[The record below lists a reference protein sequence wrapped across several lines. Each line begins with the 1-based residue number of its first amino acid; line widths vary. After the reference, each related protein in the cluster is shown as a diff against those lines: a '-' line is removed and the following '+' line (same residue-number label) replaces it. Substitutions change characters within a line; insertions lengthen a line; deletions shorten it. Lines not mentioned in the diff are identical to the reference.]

1 MASSSL
7 LETTSMNEASGGS
20 VPQRRKFFLIVNKR
34 AGNYVKWFV
43 QPRIGEFLATEGV
56 AGEVHYL
63 FNTRTLKQKL
73 DSAYEEGF
81 RRYVVVGGDGT
92 VSLVATLLRGRE
104 CTIGIVPT
112 GTSNML
118 AQMLRIPITTRRAF
132 ELLLSSENSRPV
144 DALDVDGRLFFLN
157 ASAGLSSFSISDL
170 RTIEKSYLKLLA
182 YVLAVIRSM
191 RKARTR
197 TFRVTVDGEERF
209 IQAAELFV
217 DNAGALWMPRY
228 RTSDAQLD
236 DGTAEVCY
244 VQKGTPVE
252 LLNAVL
258 DVLLVRKKRH
268 SIRHMASAVS
278 VSIDCDD
285 AIPVQADGDAIATT
299 PVSISVIPAAA
310 RFIVRPAC

>member
-285 AIPVQADGDAIATT
+285 AIPVQADGDAIAST